1 MAKTRRDRENA
12 GEGAGPPAEGLP
24 AKTGSFVPR
33 ATAGATLAGV
43 AVLVLLG
50 YLNWR
55 ETRQLRQSVND
66 RLAQVDGRL
75 AELSAKA
82 GPAAVRPGPDP
93 SRVYVVNAEGAPARG
108 PAGAP
113 VTIVEFSDFQ

>member
-12 GEGAGPPAEGLP
+12 GEGAAPPTEGWP
-24 AKTGSFVPR
+24 AKTGSFVPG
-33 ATAGATLAGV
+33 AMAGATLAGV
-43 AVLVLLG
+43 ALLVLLG

-75 AELSAKA
+75 AEL
-82 GPAAVRPGPDP
+82 
-93 SRVYVVNAEGAPARG
+93 
-108 PAGAP
+108 
-113 VTIVEFSDFQ
+113 